1 MRGVRPGTERDRTA
15 EALASPAREQERE
28 EVRRR
33 RRERC
38 LEIRGGIQPDGSHL
52 LDDHCLTEWSSNEEW
67 AVEGAEYVMPPN
79 DNPPVDRTPEEQRI
93 LDLVA
98 ADRGREY
105 AERWAERILEQAR
118 AIGDL

>member
-1 MRGVRPGTERDRTA
+1 MDVRYDCPRFVEDADGQAWVLVYTHILEDGTIISPPEEELEGCTPKA
-15 EALASPAREQERE
+15 PARE
-28 EVRRR
+28 
-33 RRERC
+33 
-38 LEIRGGIQPDGSHL
+38 
-52 LDDHCLTEWSSNEEW
+52 
-67 AVEGAEYVMPPN
+67 
-79 DNPPVDRTPEEQRI
+79 RTPEEQRI